1 MPYYH
6 PNFDVRKKFCEVYL
20 PDPAEEVYDILDR
33 FHDVVDE
40 KIMPLRRDLDGGF
53 HHDQAL
59 ADEAIAKAM
68 QAVYDFGWPR
78 AILPEELGGPGGVMD
93 STVTYAALIEELG
106 RADAGIALDVSLLYW
121 FYSPIKFAGRMDLL
135 EKWGAPLKDGKHHR
149 ATMSL
154 TEPAGGTNIDDT
166 TQHGRTIR
174 TIAKLDGDEWVIN
187 GAKIWPSGAS
197 VADIGYMTLCTTD
210 PNLGEEGIKFIIV
223 PCDAEGLSFGKP
235 IATMGMCCTDTNTE
249 IFYDNVRVPAEN
261 AVTWG
266 TDVRDA
272 DLFKELAV
280 EDKITTPGYVNGCV
294 QSCIE
299 LLLDFSR
306 DRIIA
311 GKPMREHSVFVHAL
325 GGILTQWTTCRAAY
339 LEACYMF
346 DHPEKYGMPWERFI
360 YSRAAAVDQMTM
372 MGVRQSLQTIMD
384 LMGSYGSAHEYHV
397 EKYMRDVKQAEI
409 WLGGRFRTQMDVMLD
424 YYDYEWAGP
433 KWEPTKTA
441 TSA

>member
-20 PDPAEEVYDILDR
+20 PEPVEEVYDIVDR
-33 FHDVVDE
+33 FHEVVDDV
-40 KIMPLRRDLDGGF
+40 IMPLRRDLDGGYG
-53 HHDQAL
+53 HDQAI
-59 ADEAIAKAM
+59 ADAAIAKAM
-68 QAVYDFGWPR
+68 QAVYDFGWPA

-93 STVTYAALIEELG
+93 STVTYAMLIEELG

-166 TQHGRTIR
+166 TQHGHTIR
-174 TIAKLDGDEWVIN
+174 TICKREGDAWVIN

-210 PNLGEEGIKFIIV
+210 PNLGEEGIKFIVV
-223 PCDAEGLSFGKP
+223 PADAEGLSFGKP
-235 IATMGMCCTDTNTE
+235 IPTMGMCCTDTNTE
-249 IFYDNVRVPAEN
+249 IFYDNVRVPVEN

-294 QSCIE
+294 QSAIE
-299 LLLDFSR
+299 ILLDFSR

-325 GGILTQWTTCRAAY
+325 AASSRSGRPRAPRTWKPATCSTIPRNT
-339 LEACYMF
+339 ACR
-346 DHPEKYGMPWERFI
+346 GRG
-360 YSRAAAVDQMTM
+360 SSTAVQPLST
-372 MGVRQSLQTIMD
+372 RWS
-384 LMGSYGSAHEYHV
+384 
-397 EKYMRDVKQAEI
+397 
-409 WLGGRFRTQMDVMLD
+409 
-424 YYDYEWAGP
+424 
-433 KWEPTKTA
+433 
-441 TSA
+441 